1 MSYITNY
8 HRFRTLKEQ
17 SKEWYEMLGKPYHG
31 GGGGT
36 GKVTS
41 LELSKCEIYFQ
52 SHNGA
57 QNYHSIPPD
66 FKKYIEKAIIKN
78 FTTILKDAEQ
88 MQEEDFKK
96 VAEQAVGEAKSILQS
111 AGVYYELPTHY
122 LSSENST
129 KAV

>member
-8 HRFRTLKEQ
+8 HRFRALKEQ

-41 LELSKCEIYFQ
+41 VEFKCEIYFQ

-57 QNYHSIPPD
+57 QNYHSIPPE

-78 FTTILKDAEQ
+78 FALIIKDAEQ